1 METTIK
7 VNTDSITIEFI
18 ERIIKLFP
26 HKTVEITIQPADETD
41 YILSNPVFTQ
51 VLQDRIAEY
60 EAKNELITV
69 KMSEV
74 EYKAYQLYL
83 ESIKIMLNAGK
94 KVSPKSSLAEYLA
107 NAENSKELDAGI
119 EDVKAGRITYI
130 DPENVWESIK

>member
-7 VNTDSITIEFI
+7 INTDSITPEFI
-18 ERIIKLFP
+18 ERIKKLFP

-74 EYKAYQLYL
+74 EFKAYQLYL
-83 ESIKIMLNAGK
+83 ESIKVMLNAGK
-94 KVSPKSSLAEYLA
+94 KVSQKSSLAEYLA
-107 NAENSKELDAGI
+107 NAENSKELEAGM

-130 DPENVWESIK
+130 DPKNLWENIK

>member
-7 VNTDSITIEFI
+7 INTDSITPEFI
-18 ERIIKLFP
+18 EGIQKLFP
-26 HKTVEITIQPADETD
+26 HKFVEITIQSSDETD
-41 YILSNPVFTQ
+41 YIQSNPTFAK
-51 VLQDRIAEY
+51 VLQERITAY

-83 ESIKIMLNAGK
+83 ESIKVMLKAGK
-94 KVSPKSSLAEYLA
+94 KVSQKSSLAEYLA
-107 NAENSKELDAGI
+107 NAENSKELEAGM

-130 DPENVWESIK
+130 DPENLWENIK